1 MQRVHV
7 LYTSLGHR
15 VPFQADAL
23 ATKKM
28 DLMDDSLAE
37 SERMVAGLDE
47 ISLRVVRRF
56 ESAVVGS
63 RRRMAH
69 AAGGSKPIVP
79 PKRDGPGGDNVPLS
93 VGNRPNLPPFPDLLR

>member
-1 MQRVHV
+1 MVIT
-7 LYTSLGHR
+7 LSKLACSL
-15 VPFQADAL
+15 QADAL
-23 ATKKM
+23 ATKM

-47 ISLRVVRRF
+47 ISLRIARRF
-56 ESAVVGS
+56 DSAILGS

-69 AAGGSKPIVP
+69 AAGGSKPIIP
-79 PKRDGPGGDNVPLS
+79 PKRDGPSGDNVPLS